1 MQPSGPFSRSSNRR
15 DLIPTRDE
23 AENVSAQN
31 SGSFGRSSSSGLGT
45 SSPYGRWRSVEFFLM
60 YCYTAY
66 FYYQVR
72 VLRRLRSFTA
82 ALAIICANGWVH
94 ESSQSLSPP
103 ALPTPV
109 LSPSFFRIARLSH
122 PLRHCQFLCRAM
134 RLPHF
139 PHVPRAALL
148 SRTRIHPLLSLISSH
163 SFPHP
168 PLLHSLIPSASLPH
182 PLSVSP
188 SSPLL
193 LSLIPSLFLPHP
205 LSFSASLLLSPIRS
219 SVTPCVCPT
228 ATRLSCSTGRPP
240 AAGSTPAGLPAARL
254 GAAGSARSKDGL
266 VGGGMRW
273 GSGGG
278 NVLVWYWL
286 VASLAYVVYLHE
298 ASTVFLLAFSVANY
312 VLVKQLGSWCASRG
326 SSSSSSST
334 SKQGTGTS
342 SKWDWLF
349 PTALWAWQC
358 GSYILIR
365 SYDGFRFAHIPFL
378 GGSLSFLDA
387 HRGVFRWEICYNL
400 LLLRMISF
408 GLDYYWAARD
418 AAAATAAQGMQGAGV
433 RSPRG
438 GLSEGEPL
446 LGSKITGKVSASSTG
461 SSFLEAHRAK
471 CLQCRQG
478 QACYTARQGESLPL
492 AAYSLPTYLAY
503 LLFAPLYI
511 SGPIAS
517 FNAFTSQLDTPQKT
531 MSAARVAMYAVRL
544 AASFLLMELM
554 MHFCYF
560 QALAKSAGPWFSEA
574 SHSKGGNDL
583 GSALWGQEAPG
594 NLALGMSIVSYGVLN
609 FMWLKFFLIWRYFR
623 LWALVAGVETPENL
637 PRCINNNYDI
647 EGFWRGWHASY
658 NKWIVRYLYIPLGGG
673 KRKLVNV
680 WIVFTFVALWH
691 DLEWKLLWWAWL
703 TSLLLA
709 PEMIAKAIGNL
720 KALQGF
726 RKSWMYRECCAI
738 AGSFNVLGLMT
749 ANLVGFVVGLD
760 GVRGFLSSFL
770 SDPFLVLVTVF
781 SMYVGVKL
789 MLEIREGEARAKARQ
804 SVLGVEGA
812 GGVGPKL
819 SFHLYASAARPIHI
833 LIQYIYKQTGMAALA
848 NAAVAPSTFVGQSA
862 ELAAKVNNVEA
873 RVSMRK
879 TAKAAPASSFYGPDR
894 PQFLGPFSSPPSYL
908 NGEYA
913 GDYGWDTAGLSA
925 DPETFAKNRELEV
938 IHARWALLGALGCLT
953 PELLA
958 NNGVEFGEAVWF
970 KAGAQIFSEGGLD
983 YLGNPGLIHAQSIL
997 AIWATQVIL
1006 MGAVESYRVGGLEGF
1021 QEVEDPL
1028 YPGGAFDPLGLADD
1042 PDALAELKV
1051 KELKN
1056 GRLAMVSMFGFFVQA
1071 IVTGK
1076 GPLENLSDHLADP
1089 TVNNAWAYATNFTP
1103 GQ

>member
-1 MQPSGPFSRSSNRR
+1 MCGRVDPRR
-15 DLIPTRDE
+15 VLPISLPLFPLGSL
-23 AENVSAQN
+23 VSH
-31 SGSFGRSSSSGLGT
+31 GSFLASSHRL
-45 SSPYGRWRSVEFFLM
+45 SSPS
-60 YCYTAY
+60 
-66 FYYQVR
+66 
-72 VLRRLRSFTA
+72 
-82 ALAIICANGWVH
+82 
-94 ESSQSLSPP
+94 
-103 ALPTPV
+103 
-109 LSPSFFRIARLSH
+109 
-122 PLRHCQFLCRAM
+122 LRHCQFLCRAM
-134 RLPHF
+134 RLRHSPHA
-139 PHVPRAALL
+139 PRAASL
-148 SRTRIHPLLSLISSH
+148 SRTRSHPLLSPISSH
-163 SFPHP
+163 SLPHFR
-168 PLLHSLIPSASLPH
+168 LLHSLIPSPSLPD
-182 PLSVSP
+182 PLSFSP
-188 SSPLL
+188 SSPLFR
-193 LSLIPSLFLPHP
+193 SLIPSPSLL
-205 LSFSASLLLSPIRS
+205 LLLSPIRS
-219 SVTPCVCPT
+219 SVTP
-228 ATRLSCSTGRPP
+228 
-240 AAGSTPAGLPAARL
+240 L

-266 VGGGMRW
+266 VGGGKRW

-278 NVLVWYWL
+278 HVLAWYWL

-298 ASTVFLLAFSVANY
+298 ASTVFLLAFAVANY

-326 SSSSSSST
+326 SSSSS
-334 SKQGTGTS
+334 KQGAGTS
-342 SKWDWLF
+342 NKWDWLF

-378 GGSLSFLDA
+378 GGSLAFLDA

-418 AAAATAAQGMQGAGV
+418 AAAGTAAAGEATGV
-433 RSPRG
+433 K
-438 GLSEGEPL
+438 GEPL
-446 LGSKITGKVSASSTG
+446 LGSKLTGVVSASSVG

-492 AAYSLPTYLAY
+492 SAYSLPAYLAY

-574 SHSKGGNDL
+574 SHSTGGNDL

-609 FMWLKFFLIWRYFR
+609 FMWLKFFLIWRFFR

-673 KRKLVNV
+673 KRKLLNV

-709 PEMIAKAIGNL
+709 PELIVKAIGNL

-738 AGSFNVLGLMT
+738 AGSINVLGLMT

-770 SDPFLVLVTVF
+770 SDSFLVLVTVF

-789 MLEIREGEARAKARQ
+789 MLEIREGEVRAKVKQ

-812 GGVGPKL
+812 GGVG
-819 SFHLYASAARPIHI
+819 
-833 LIQYIYKQTGMAALA
+833 
-848 NAAVAPSTFVGQSA
+848 V
-862 ELAAKVNNVEA
+862 KVE
-873 RVSMRK
+873 
-879 TAKAAPASSFYGPDR
+879 
-894 PQFLGPFSSPPSYL
+894 Q
-908 NGEYA
+908 
-913 GDYGWDTAGLSA
+913 GL
-925 DPETFAKNRELEV
+925 
-938 IHARWALLGALGCLT
+938 
-953 PELLA
+953 
-958 NNGVEFGEAVWF
+958 
-970 KAGAQIFSEGGLD
+970 
-983 YLGNPGLIHAQSIL
+983 
-997 AIWATQVIL
+997 
-1006 MGAVESYRVGGLEGF
+1006 
-1021 QEVEDPL
+1021 
-1028 YPGGAFDPLGLADD
+1028 PGGVDD
-1042 PDALAELKV
+1042 KH
-1051 KELKN
+1051 
-1056 GRLAMVSMFGFFVQA
+1056 GHQM
-1071 IVTGK
+1071 
-1076 GPLENLSDHLADP
+1076 
-1089 TVNNAWAYATNFTP
+1089 
-1103 GQ
+1103 

>member
-23 AENVSAQN
+23 AENVSAQK

-66 FYYQVR
+66 FYYQ
-72 VLRRLRSFTA
+72 
-82 ALAIICANGWVH
+82 
-94 ESSQSLSPP
+94 
-103 ALPTPV
+103 
-109 LSPSFFRIARLSH
+109 
-122 PLRHCQFLCRAM
+122 FLCRAM
-134 RLPHF
+134 RLRHSPHA
-139 PHVPRAALL
+139 PRAASL
-148 SRTRIHPLLSLISSH
+148 SRTRSHPLLSPISSH
-163 SFPHP
+163 SLPHFR
-168 PLLHSLIPSASLPH
+168 LLHSLIPSPSLPD
-182 PLSVSP
+182 PLSFSP
-188 SSPLL
+188 SSPLFR
-193 LSLIPSLFLPHP
+193 SLIPSPSLL
-205 LSFSASLLLSPIRS
+205 LLLSPIRS
-219 SVTPCVCPT
+219 SVTP
-228 ATRLSCSTGRPP
+228 
-240 AAGSTPAGLPAARL
+240 L

-266 VGGGMRW
+266 VGGGKRW

-278 NVLVWYWL
+278 HVLAWYWL

-298 ASTVFLLAFSVANY
+298 ASTVFLLAFAVANY

-326 SSSSSSST
+326 SSSSS
-334 SKQGTGTS
+334 KQGAGTS
-342 SKWDWLF
+342 NKWDWLF

-378 GGSLSFLDA
+378 GGSLAFLDA

-418 AAAATAAQGMQGAGV
+418 AAAGTAAAGAATGV
-433 RSPRG
+433 K
-438 GLSEGEPL
+438 GEPL
-446 LGSKITGKVSASSTG
+446 LGSKLTGVVSASSVG

-492 AAYSLPTYLAY
+492 SAYSLPAYLAY

-574 SHSKGGNDL
+574 SHSTGGNDL

-609 FMWLKFFLIWRYFR
+609 FMWLKFFLIWRFFR

-673 KRKLVNV
+673 KRKLLNV

-709 PEMIAKAIGNL
+709 PELIVKAIGNL
-720 KALQGF
+720 KALQGALVRCVPIRAMAWFLPQPPSHHLIPCSPPSPPVLVPCLLFSFLPAILVPYLLCSSLIPCSPPLPPVHLPPPPLPRIFSLCLSSRRPSAGLVAGF

-738 AGSFNVLGLMT
+738 AGSINVLGLMT

-770 SDPFLVLVTVF
+770 SDSFLVLVTVF

-789 MLEIREGEARAKARQ
+789 MLEIREGEVRAKVRQ

-812 GGVGPKL
+812 GGVG
-819 SFHLYASAARPIHI
+819 
-833 LIQYIYKQTGMAALA
+833 
-848 NAAVAPSTFVGQSA
+848 V
-862 ELAAKVNNVEA
+862 KVE
-873 RVSMRK
+873 
-879 TAKAAPASSFYGPDR
+879 
-894 PQFLGPFSSPPSYL
+894 Q
-908 NGEYA
+908 
-913 GDYGWDTAGLSA
+913 GL
-925 DPETFAKNRELEV
+925 
-938 IHARWALLGALGCLT
+938 
-953 PELLA
+953 
-958 NNGVEFGEAVWF
+958 
-970 KAGAQIFSEGGLD
+970 
-983 YLGNPGLIHAQSIL
+983 
-997 AIWATQVIL
+997 
-1006 MGAVESYRVGGLEGF
+1006 
-1021 QEVEDPL
+1021 
-1028 YPGGAFDPLGLADD
+1028 PGGVDD
-1042 PDALAELKV
+1042 KH
-1051 KELKN
+1051 
-1056 GRLAMVSMFGFFVQA
+1056 GHQM
-1071 IVTGK
+1071 
-1076 GPLENLSDHLADP
+1076 
-1089 TVNNAWAYATNFTP
+1089 
-1103 GQ
+1103 